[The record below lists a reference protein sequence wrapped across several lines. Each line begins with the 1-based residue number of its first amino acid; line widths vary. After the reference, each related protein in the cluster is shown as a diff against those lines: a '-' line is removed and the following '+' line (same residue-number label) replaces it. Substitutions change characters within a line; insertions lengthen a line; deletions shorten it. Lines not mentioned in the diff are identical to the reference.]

1 MKVLG
6 VDPGLSV
13 TGYGLV
19 EIKDGQPT
27 LTEAGVV
34 RMPRQAAIEVRLA
47 SLYDGLNDII
57 QEYRP
62 DIMAI
67 EEVYIKGDRPETG
80 LKMGHAR
87 GVLFLA
93 AAKKGIP
100 VVSYQATGVKKALT
114 GNGRASKEQVQA
126 MVKVIL
132 GLDSLPGPADVSD
145 ALAVALCYCN
155 KIAHMGRDDL

>member
-1 MKVLG
+1 
-6 VDPGLSV
+6 
-13 TGYGLV
+13 
-19 EIKDGQPT
+19 
-27 LTEAGVV
+27 
-34 RMPRQAAIEVRLA
+34 MPRQAAIETRLA

>member
-1 MKVLG
+1 LKVLG

-13 TGYGLV
+13 TGYGLL
-19 EIKDGQPT
+19 EIKNGQPT
-27 LTEAGVV
+27 LAEAGVV
-34 RMPRQAAIEVRLA
+34 RTPRQAAIEARLA
-47 SLYDGLNDII
+47 SLYNGLTEII
-57 QEYRP
+57 QEYSP
-62 DIMAI
+62 DVLAI
-67 EEVYIKGDRPETG
+67 EEVYIKGARPETG

-93 AAKKGIP
+93 AAKRGVP

-126 MVKVIL
+126 MVKIIL
-132 GLDSLPGPADVSD
+132 GLDSLPQPVDVSD

-155 KIAHMGRDDL
+155 KLAHTGRNDL